1 MGTHH
6 SEDDLDEIRACL
18 APDVRLREEVVATQP
33 RWQGRIFSA
42 QTLDVRLSDGS
53 HAVRETVSHHG
64 GAGVCAVRD
73 GRICL
78 VRQWRVALDRMT
90 LEIPAGKLDVGEEPE
105 ACAARELEEET
116 GLVAERLVPVAT
128 AVGSPG
134 FSNEATHIF
143 QALGLSQG
151 VAHPDAGE
159 RIDVAWLPLA
169 DVEQAIGEGLIVD
182 SKTIIAILHAV
193 RCQGDADAG
202 VCHVR

>member
-1 MGTHH
+1 MSTRP
-6 SEDDLDEIRACL
+6 SEDDLDRIRTYL
-18 APDVRLREEVVATQP
+18 APDDRLREEVMATHTQ
-33 RWQGRIFSA
+33 WEGRIFSA

-53 HAVRETVSHHG
+53 RATRETVSHHG
-64 GAGVCAVRD
+64 GAGVCAVRE

-90 LEIPAGKLDVGEEPE
+90 LEIPAGKLDAGEEPA

-143 QALGLSQG
+143 HALGLSQG

-159 RIDVAWLPLA
+159 CVDVVWLPLA
-169 DVEQAIGEGLIVD
+169 DVERAIGEGLIID
-182 SKTIIAILHAV
+182 SKTIIAILSAI
-193 RCQGDADAG
+193 RCRDDVTTGA
-202 VCHVR
+202 CHVS

>member
-1 MGTHH
+1 MSTRP
-6 SEDDLDEIRACL
+6 SEDDLDRIRTYL
-18 APDVRLREEVVATQP
+18 APDDRLREEVMATHTQ
-33 RWQGRIFSA
+33 WEGRIFSA

-53 HAVRETVSHHG
+53 RATRETVSHHG
-64 GAGVCAVRD
+64 GAGVCAVRE

-90 LEIPAGKLDVGEEPE
+90 LEIPAGKLDAGEELA

-143 QALGLSQG
+143 HALGLSQG
-151 VAHPDAGE
+151 AAHPDAGE
-159 RIDVAWLPLA
+159 CVDVVWLPLA
-169 DVEQAIGEGLIVD
+169 GVERAIGEGLIID
-182 SKTIIAILHAV
+182 SKTIIAILSAI
-193 RCQGDADAG
+193 RCRDDVATEA
-202 VCHVR
+202 CHVS